1 MRLIQRPAFLYVLA
15 LLATAVHCEEAAAP
29 QAAPPKIFPPEIV
42 TATLAC
48 KAQWDEACDDKKIIT
63 APPGHK
69 ICQHEVT
76 VVQQSGDSQYQE
88 AASDEKSLTIGFSA
102 HGNLKKKDPKG
113 ADIQLQVVLRGVRE
127 TESCDMAAPKAVATA
142 TAATPATATNT
153 PAPAETKPTAVTV
166 TEQKVVVE
174 AAPAP
179 EPAQEETKPAPVSYH
194 GPKVHAC
201 ACSAWIDAMKVHEC
215 LVIGHGRDNK
225 DCGTFQTSII
235 CVTGKD
241 ECRDLQKEFC
251 PQIVGIDQTNS
262 KKRIYVENS
271 PYCQPH

>member
-88 AASDEKSLTIGFSA
+88 AASDE
-102 HGNLKKKDPKG
+102 N
-113 ADIQLQVVLRGVRE
+113 
-127 TESCDMAAPKAVATA
+127 
-142 TAATPATATNT
+142 
-153 PAPAETKPTAVTV
+153 
-166 TEQKVVVE
+166 KV
-174 AAPAP
+174 
-179 EPAQEETKPAPVSYH
+179 K
-194 GPKVHAC
+194 
-201 ACSAWIDAMKVHEC
+201 SAWQAP
-215 LVIGHGRDNK
+215 L
-225 DCGTFQTSII
+225 
-235 CVTGKD
+235 
-241 ECRDLQKEFC
+241 LQKFTDMQALLLLDPIHEVDSAGW
-251 PQIVGIDQTNS
+251 PQPKPEEQELAQVPS
-262 KKRIYVENS
+262 AKSE
-271 PYCQPH
+271 